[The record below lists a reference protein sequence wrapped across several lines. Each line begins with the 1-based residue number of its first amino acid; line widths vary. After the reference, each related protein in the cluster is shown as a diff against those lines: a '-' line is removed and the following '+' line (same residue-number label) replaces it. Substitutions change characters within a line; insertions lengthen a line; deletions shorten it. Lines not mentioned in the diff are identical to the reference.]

1 MTPERVKAIAEPV
14 AEIADECCY
23 RGDPWYS
30 HVKSAIE
37 RAITVAVNEALS
49 EAKKCAESEAMFWA
63 DTDDTRA
70 HKAARLI
77 ADNIDALK
85 LPEEP

>member
-30 HVKSAIE
+30 HVKSAID
-37 RAITVAVNEALS
+37 RAITMAVNEALE
-49 EAKKCAESEAMFWA
+49 EAAKVCTDYGAMYCHNA
-63 DTDDTRA
+63 IRA
-70 HKAARLI
+70 I
-77 ADNIDALK
+77 K
-85 LPEEP
+85 LPEQP